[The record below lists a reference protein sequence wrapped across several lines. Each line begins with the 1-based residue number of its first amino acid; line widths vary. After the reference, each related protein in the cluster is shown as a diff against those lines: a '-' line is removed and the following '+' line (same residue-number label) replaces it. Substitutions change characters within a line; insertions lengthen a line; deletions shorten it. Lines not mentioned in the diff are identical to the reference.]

1 LEKRTIPGITALSYV
16 RHKLQHG
23 FFDQT
28 DSQNIQIV
36 SPKYRTV
43 EWIVRATVELLTEM
57 HAVIPPAVQTE
68 GLTEYLTRQAC
79 SRGPTILH
87 SPENLDPVVGEY
99 GDGTIIQA

>member
-1 LEKRTIPGITALSYV
+1 M

-28 DSQNIQIV
+28 DAQNIQIV
-36 SPKYRTV
+36 GPKYRTV
-43 EWIVRATVELLTEM
+43 EWIVRAAESLLSDIGTT
-57 HAVIPPAVQTE
+57 IPTHIQKE

-87 SPENLDPVVGEY
+87 APENLDPAVFDH
-99 GDGTIIQA
+99 GDGTIDEGDLSETIS